1 LDEDIFRLN
10 EVIMVFIR
18 EWVLILTILKL
29 GDILVSNKN
38 SQPPNKRGINLDEE
52 EFNQYRG
59 HFG

>member
-1 LDEDIFRLN
+1 
-10 EVIMVFIR
+10 MVFIR